1 MLWKTSLKDLKSDK
15 EKIFT
20 VFGCGGDRDKGKRS
34 MMGEISSLYSDQVII
49 TSDNPRSEKPIDI
62 INDIISGIPKT
73 QASKVLS
80 IQERKEAI
88 KVACEMADSGDI
100 ILIAGKGHEK
110 FQIIGKQKFHFD
122 DLETTIEIFKQIQE

>member
-1 MLWKTSLKDLKSDK
+1 M
-15 EKIFT
+15 
-20 VFGCGGDRDKGKRS
+20 GG
-34 MMGEISSLYSDQVII
+34 ISSIYSDRVIV
-49 TSDNPRSEKPIDI
+49 TSDNPRTEKPSEI
-62 INDIISGIPKT
+62 IKEIVSGIPKSKS
-73 QASKVLS
+73 SKVLTV
-80 IQERKEAI
+80 QERKEAI

>member
-1 MLWKTSLKDLKSDK
+1 
-15 EKIFT
+15 
-20 VFGCGGDRDKGKRS
+20 

>member
-1 MLWKTSLKDLKSDK
+1 
-15 EKIFT
+15 
-20 VFGCGGDRDKGKRS
+20 

-49 TSDNPRSEKPIDI
+49 TSDNPRSEKPSDI

>member
-1 MLWKTSLKDLKSDK
+1 
-15 EKIFT
+15 
-20 VFGCGGDRDKGKRS
+20 
-34 MMGEISSLYSDQVII
+34 LYSDQVII
-49 TSDNPRSEKPIDI
+49 TSDNPRSEKLSDI